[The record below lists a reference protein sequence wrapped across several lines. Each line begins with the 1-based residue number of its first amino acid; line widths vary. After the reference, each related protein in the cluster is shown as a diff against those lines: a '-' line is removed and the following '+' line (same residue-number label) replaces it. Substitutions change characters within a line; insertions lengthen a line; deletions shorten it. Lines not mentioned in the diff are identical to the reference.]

1 MPTEKETDKG
11 LMHSFFGHELC
22 EGCKGLLIVAYVTP
36 SQKDITSFAGA
47 FSKQQAALKKAG
59 ANLAA
64 VADAED
70 AQFHAVKP
78 RAKGRKPRGN
88 AANKR

>member
-1 MPTEKETDKG
+1 MPIDKETDKG

-22 EGCKGLLIVAYVTP
+22 EGCKGLLIVAYITP

-64 VADAED
+64 IAEN
-70 AQFHAVKP
+70 AQFNDVKP
-78 RAKGRKPRGN
+78 RAGKARKPRGN